1 MDLLRFLTAGNV
13 DDGKS
18 TLIGRLL
25 YDSKSILADQL
36 HVLEERGRSTGKTEI
51 DLALLTDGLRSER
64 EQGITIDVAYK
75 YFSTPRRKFIIADTP
90 GHIQYTRN
98 MVTGASTSDAVVIL
112 IDARTGIT
120 EQTRRHSIIASLLG
134 IKYVVVA
141 INKMDLIEYNES
153 VYSTIISDYENIT
166 SQLDIQ
172 HTYYIPVSALLGHNI
187 VEKSDIMPWYSGKS
201 LLHTLE
207 TIPINRS
214 STEASSFTM
223 MVQHILRPQ
232 ETELHDYRAY
242 AGKVFS
248 GSIKVGDKIKILSSG
263 INTKVK
269 SLYSGGIARDH
280 VTGGSPVTLE
290 LEDDL
295 DISRG
300 DILSQ
305 REDLIVS
312 SDIVATVCW
321 MDETALQNGQRFIL
335 QHHSRRVRAIVKS
348 IDHILDIQTV
358 EKIANPENVSLNGLA
373 RIQLK
378 TQSPLYFESYS
389 KSQLGA
395 AILINET
402 TNNTVGALLFE

>member
-36 HVLEERGRSTGKTEI
+36 HVLEERGRSIGKTDI
-51 DLALLTDGLRSER
+51 DLASLTDGLRSER

-90 GHIQYTRN
+90 GHLQYTRN
-98 MVTGASTSDAVVIL
+98 MVTGASTADAVVIL
-112 IDARTGIT
+112 IDARSGIT

-134 IKYVVVA
+134 IKHVVVA
-141 INKMDLIEYNES
+141 INKMDLVDYEES
-153 VYSTIISDYENIT
+153 VYTTIIEAYENII

-187 VEKSDIMPWYSGKS
+187 VEKSEIMQWYSGKS

-207 TIPINRS
+207 TIPLNRI
-214 STEASSFTM
+214 STDSASFTM
-223 MVQHILRPQ
+223 MVQHVMRPQ
-232 ETELHDYRAY
+232 ESDLHDFRGY
-242 AGKVFS
+242 AGKIFS
-248 GSIKVGDKIKILSSG
+248 GSIKVGDTLRSTSSG
-263 INTKVK
+263 IQTKVTSK
-269 SLYSGGIARDH
+269 YSGGIARDH
-280 VTGGSPVTLE
+280 VSSGSQVTLE

-300 DILSQ
+300 DILTQ
-305 REDLIVS
+305 RDDLIVS
-312 SDIVATVCW
+312 SDIVATICW
-321 MDETALQNGQRFIL
+321 MDETALQSGQRFIL
-335 QHHSRRVRAIVKS
+335 QHHSRRVRALVKS
-348 IDHILDIQTV
+348 LDYLIDIQTV
-358 EKIANPENVSLNGLA
+358 KQIAQPESVPLNGLA

-378 TQSPLYFESYS
+378 TQSSLYTN
-389 KSQLGA
+389 
-395 AILINET
+395 LIQRVSSERPY
-402 TNNTVGALLFE
+402 